1 MEIFDMREFDGH
13 ELIVFGHDAATS
25 LRAIIAI
32 HSTALGAAAGGCRM
46 WPYATTAEAVSDV
59 LRLSRGMSYKNALA
73 GLSFG
78 GGKAVIIGEAR
89 KAKTPELFEA
99 FGRFVDSLGG
109 RYVTAED
116 VGTTMAD
123 MASVARVT
131 RHVAGLGRAPGEAG
145 GDPGPKTALG
155 VCLGIKAAVRFRL
168 GRPDLKD
175 LTVAIQG
182 VGGVGYHLC
191 GLLAAEGAQLRVADV
206 RPAVV
211 QRVCEEFRAA
221 AVPVE
226 DVLAEDVDVL
236 APCAL
241 GAVLNAQSIPR
252 LRARIIAGA
261 ANNQLAQGQDG
272 LSLQA
277 SGIVYAPDYVINA
290 GGIISV
296 SREYHGGATE
306 EQVIADI
313 QGIPARL
320 TEIFERARREN
331 RTTNAV
337 ADQMAR
343 ELLARHRLV
352 ACSPPGAGHGAAR
365 ASGAGTAVKYTV
377 AHEAGHRHR
386 EPEGRRRQDHHGG
399 QSGGIPRRHA
409 AARAADG
416 SGSAGQCHHGQRGRE
431 GDAPTQH
438 L

>member
-1 MEIFDMREFDGH
+1 MEIFDLPEFDGH

-32 HSTALGAAAGGCRM
+32 HSTALGPAAGGCRM
-46 WPYATTAEAVSDV
+46 WPYATTADAVCDA

-73 GLSFG
+73 GVPFG
-78 GGKAVIIGEAR
+78 GGKAVIIGESR
-89 KAKTPELFEA
+89 QAKTPQLFEA

-116 VGTTMAD
+116 LGTTIAD
-123 MASVARVT
+123 MASVARAT

-155 VCLGIKAAVRFRL
+155 VYLGIKAAVRFRL
-168 GRPDLKD
+168 GRRDLHG
-175 LTVAIQG
+175 LTVAVQG

-191 GLLAAEGAQLRVADV
+191 GLLAGAGAQLRVADV
-206 RPAVV
+206 RAAAV
-211 QRVCEEFRAA
+211 QRVCEEFGAR

-226 DVLAEDVDVL
+226 EVLAEEVDVL

-241 GAVLNAQSIPR
+241 GAVLSAQSIPR

-272 LSLQA
+272 QALQA
-277 SGIVYAPDYVINA
+277 AGILYAPDYVINA

-296 SREYHGGATE
+296 SRELHGGGTE

-320 TEIFERARREN
+320 TEVFERARREN
-331 RTTNAV
+331 RPTNAV

-343 ELLARHRLV
+343 ELL
-352 ACSPPGAGHGAAR
+352 
-365 ASGAGTAVKYTV
+365 T
-377 AHEAGHRHR
+377 
-386 EPEGRRRQDHHGG
+386 GRRRK
-399 QSGGIPRRHA
+399 RVA
-409 AARAADG
+409 
-416 SGSAGQCHHGQRGRE
+416 
-431 GDAPTQH
+431 
-438 L
+438 

>member
-1 MEIFDMREFDGH
+1 MEIFDMPAFDGH
-13 ELIVFGHDAATS
+13 ELIVFGHDAATG

-32 HSTALGAAAGGCRM
+32 HSTALGPAAGGCRM

-73 GLSFG
+73 GVPFG
-78 GGKAVIIGEAR
+78 GGKAVIIGAAR
-89 KAKTPELFEA
+89 KPRTPELFEA

-109 RYVTAED
+109 RYITAED

-155 VCLGIKAAVRFRL
+155 VYLGIKAAVRFRL
-168 GRPDLKD
+168 GRHDLQG
-175 LTVAIQG
+175 LTVAVQG
-182 VGGVGYHLC
+182 AGGVGYHLC

-211 QRVCEEFRAA
+211 QRVCEEFRAR

-277 SGIVYAPDYVINA
+277 AGILYAPDYVINA

-296 SREYHGGATE
+296 SREYHGGATQ
-306 EQVIADI
+306 EQVTADI

-331 RTTNAV
+331 RATNAV

-343 ELLARHRLV
+343 ELLARHRHRLV
-352 ACSPPGAGHGAAR
+352 A
-365 ASGAGTAVKYTV
+365 
-377 AHEAGHRHR
+377 
-386 EPEGRRRQDHHGG
+386 
-399 QSGGIPRRHA
+399 
-409 AARAADG
+409 
-416 SGSAGQCHHGQRGRE
+416 
-431 GDAPTQH
+431 
-438 L
+438 